1 MSAEFPPEV
10 RGAVLERCQARCEL
24 CEKLTPFGAF
34 HHRLPRKMG
43 GTRRSIGTVK
53 NCLYVCTDCHDYIHA
68 NPSEAYLKGWLLRDT
83 EENAREVCEE

>member
-1 MSAEFPPEV
+1 MLSFPRRCGALFWSGV
-10 RGAVLERCQARCEL
+10 RRVASGVGRVLRLERFIIVCHGRW
-24 CEKLTPFGAF
+24 
-34 HHRLPRKMG
+34 G

-83 EENAREVCEE
+83 EENVREVCEE